1 MSVIVESNV
10 EHIQTDRQTGRQ
22 TFTLAGWAEKRWINR
37 QKDKQTNWI
46 DRQANRLINRQLG
59 QTDRKMD
66 WWTDGQMDRWTD
78 GQMDKQAYG
87 QIDRQT
93 GRLTDG

>member
-10 EHIQTDRQTGRQ
+10 EHRQKDRQ

-46 DRQANRLINRQLG
+46 DRQANRWINTQLG

-66 WWTDGQMDRWTD
+66 
-78 GQMDKQAYG
+78 
-87 QIDRQT
+87 
-93 GRLTDG
+93 